1 MESQAI
7 KFSEYVLKR
16 DQNFT
21 LCYRHETKVRQ
32 CIWLLEIGLPKAS
45 QINFMGQTKTKKHP
59 SVRAKFRDTAAF
71 NF

>member
-7 KFSEYVLKR
+7 KFSVNVLKR
-16 DQNFT
+16 DQKFT
-21 LCYRHETKVRQ
+21 LCYRQTKVRQ